1 MEIYTG
7 LIMEYLIERAT
18 NINPKD
24 DLEKLLKS
32 KKNLRVK
39 LGVDPTAPDVTLG
52 WYAILRM
59 LKKFQDYGH
68 TAVLILGEF
77 TAQVGDPSGKSET
90 RKVMGENEIDDN
102 AKGVLPIIKNI
113 LNENN
118 LEIVSNKDWLSKLTI
133 QDMMEL
139 ASKTTLAQMMER
151 DDFSKRFSD
160 NSPISLLEFF
170 YPLYQGYDSVAVK
183 ADIEIG
189 GNDQLWNL
197 MLGREIQKS
206 YDLSPQIA
214 MTFPQLNGTDGS
226 STNADDRILFDE
238 TFVDKIGLFN
248 INTLG
253 SGGQALKVNSAG
265 SAFEFGSAG
274 GLVKLSHSDFSGSS
288 SVEFGD
294 TLITDTYL
302 TYLVETK
309 LIFSAN
315 AGLQFQISPDNGVTN
330 SYTTTFSYQHS
341 RNDSSSSGGSKVTSS
356 NYMTTG
362 WSPGNQTG
370 DVLLMTI
377 NLQNFRETT
386 GYKWIKVHGNINAQ
400 GSDYTWEGGGE
411 LKLETKQNYFK
422 IYPASGTMTG
432 YATIYGFLK

>member
-18 NINPKD
+18 NINPLE
-24 DLEKLLKS
+24 DLEKLLKAQ
-32 KKNLRVK
+32 KNLRVK

-90 RKVMGENEIDDN
+90 RKVMQENEIDDN
-102 AKGVLPIIKNI
+102 AKGVLPIITNI
-113 LNENN
+113 LNEDN

-151 DDFSKRFSD
+151 DDFSKRF
-160 NSPISLLEFF
+160 NENNPISLLEFF

-206 YDLSPQIA
+206 YDMSPQIA
-214 MTFPQLNGTDGS
+214 ITFPLLVGTDGS
-226 STNADDRILFDE
+226 KKMSQSLNNYISISDTPENIFGKIMSIPDE
-238 TFVDKIGLFN
+238 IMWDYFTMLTDLELSEIDNFIQNVDKGDTNPFEYKKMLGKLIVTEIYDENSAQAAESSFENITINKNLPENMPEVSIETEIDVHLPNFLTENELTKSNSEARRLIESGSVKINDQKIEILD
-248 INTLG
+248 INTSELIG
-253 SGGQALKVNSAG
+253 K
-265 SAFEFGSAG
+265 
-274 GLVKLSHSDFSGSS
+274 
-288 SVEFGD
+288 
-294 TLITDTYL
+294 TLQVGKRKFL
-302 TYLVETK
+302 
-309 LIFSAN
+309 
-315 AGLQFQISPDNGVTN
+315 
-330 SYTTTFSYQHS
+330 
-341 RNDSSSSGGSKVTSS
+341 R
-356 NYMTTG
+356 
-362 WSPGNQTG
+362 
-370 DVLLMTI
+370 I
-377 NLQNFRETT
+377 N
-386 GYKWIKVHGNINAQ
+386 KK
-400 GSDYTWEGGGE
+400 
-411 LKLETKQNYFK
+411 
-422 IYPASGTMTG
+422 
-432 YATIYGFLK
+432 

>member
-1 MEIYTG
+1 
-7 LIMEYLIERAT
+7 MEYLIERAT

-59 LKKFQDYGH
+59 LRKFQDYGH

-102 AKGVLPIIKNI
+102 ANGVLPIIKNI

-118 LEIVSNKDWLSKLTI
+118 LEIVYNIDWVSKLTI

-151 DDFSKRFSD
+151 DDFSKRFND

-214 MTFPQLNGTDGS
+214 MTFPLLVGTDGS
-226 STNADDRILFDE
+226 KKMSQSLNNYISISDSPENIFGKIMSIPDE
-238 TFVDKIGLFN
+238 IMWDYFTMLTDLEISEIANFRKNVDKGKTNPFDYKKM
-248 INTLG
+248 LG
-253 SGGQALKVNSAG
+253 KLIVSEIYDENSALVAE
-265 SAFEFGSAG
+265 STFENITINKNLPENMPETNIDDEIDIHLPNFLTENELTKSNSEARR
-274 GLVKLSHSDFSGSS
+274 LIESGSVKIDDQKVELLDINS
-288 SVEFGD
+288 SDLIGK
-294 TLITDTYL
+294 TLQ
-302 TYLVETK
+302 VGK
-309 LIFSAN
+309 
-315 AGLQFQISPDNGVTN
+315 
-330 SYTTTFSYQHS
+330 
-341 RNDSSSSGGSKVTSS
+341 RK
-356 NYMTTG
+356 
-362 WSPGNQTG
+362 
-370 DVLLMTI
+370 
-377 NLQNFRETT
+377 
-386 GYKWIKVHGNINAQ
+386 
-400 GSDYTWEGGGE
+400 
-411 LKLETKQNYFK
+411 
-422 IYPASGTMTG
+422 
-432 YATIYGFLK
+432 FLKINKK

>member
-1 MEIYTG
+1 
-7 LIMEYLIERAT
+7 MEYLIERAT

-68 TAVLILGEF
+68 IAVLILGEF

-90 RKVMGENEIDDN
+90 RKVMEENEIDDN

-214 MTFPQLNGTDGS
+214 MTFPLLVGTDGS
-226 STNADDRILFDE
+226 KKMSQSLNNYISIADSPENIFGKIMSIPDE
-238 TFVDKIGLFN
+238 IMWDYFTMLTDLEISEIANFRKNVDKGKTNPFDYKKM
-248 INTLG
+248 LG
-253 SGGQALKVNSAG
+253 KLIVSEIYDENSALVAE
-265 SAFEFGSAG
+265 STFENITINKNLPENMPETNIDDEIEIHLPNFLTENELTKSNSEARR
-274 GLVKLSHSDFSGSS
+274 LIESGSVKIDDQKVELLDINS
-288 SVEFGD
+288 SD
-294 TLITDTYL
+294 LIGK
-302 TYLVETK
+302 V
-309 LIFSAN
+309 
-315 AGLQFQISPDNGVTN
+315 LQVGK
-330 SYTTTFSYQHS
+330 
-341 RNDSSSSGGSKVTSS
+341 RK
-356 NYMTTG
+356 
-362 WSPGNQTG
+362 
-370 DVLLMTI
+370 
-377 NLQNFRETT
+377 
-386 GYKWIKVHGNINAQ
+386 
-400 GSDYTWEGGGE
+400 
-411 LKLETKQNYFK
+411 
-422 IYPASGTMTG
+422 
-432 YATIYGFLK
+432 FLKINKK

>member
-18 NINPKD
+18 NINPTD

-59 LKKFQDYGH
+59 LRKFQDYGH

-90 RKVMGENEIDDN
+90 REVMGENEIDDN
-102 AKGVLPIIKNI
+102 AKGVLPVIKNI

-118 LEIVSNKDWLSKLTI
+118 LKIVSNKDWLSKLTI

-151 DDFSKRFSD
+151 DDFSKRFND

-197 MLGREIQKS
+197 MLGREIQKT

-214 MTFPQLNGTDGS
+214 MTFPLLVGTDGS
-226 STNADDRILFDE
+226 KKMSQSLNNYISISDSPENIFGKIMSIPDEIMWDYFTMLTDLEISEIADFRKN
-238 TFVDKIGLFN
+238 VDKGKTNPFDYKKM
-248 INTLG
+248 LG
-253 SGGQALKVNSAG
+253 KLIVSEIYDKNSALVAE
-265 SAFEFGSAG
+265 STFENITINKNLPENMPEINIDDEIDVHLPNFLTKNELTKSNSEARR
-274 GLVKLSHSDFSGSS
+274 LIESGSVKIDDQKVELLDINS
-288 SVEFGD
+288 SD
-294 TLITDTYL
+294 LIG
-302 TYLVETK
+302 K
-309 LIFSAN
+309 I
-315 AGLQFQISPDNGVTN
+315 LQVGK
-330 SYTTTFSYQHS
+330 
-341 RNDSSSSGGSKVTSS
+341 RK
-356 NYMTTG
+356 
-362 WSPGNQTG
+362 
-370 DVLLMTI
+370 
-377 NLQNFRETT
+377 
-386 GYKWIKVHGNINAQ
+386 
-400 GSDYTWEGGGE
+400 
-411 LKLETKQNYFK
+411 
-422 IYPASGTMTG
+422 
-432 YATIYGFLK
+432 FLKINKK

>member
-90 RKVMGENEIDDN
+90 RKVMEENEIDDN

-113 LNENN
+113 LNDNN

-214 MTFPQLNGTDGS
+214 MTFPLLVGTDGS
-226 STNADDRILFDE
+226 KKMSQSLNNYISISDTAENIFGKIMSIPDEIMWDYFTMLTDLEISEIADFKKN
-238 TFVDKIGLFN
+238 VDKGKTNPFDYKKMLGKLIVTEIYDENNAEAAESSFEN
-248 INTLG
+248 ITINKNLPENMPETNIDDEIDIHLPNFLTENELTK
-253 SGGQALKVNSAG
+253 SNSEARRLI
-265 SAFEFGSAG
+265 E
-274 GLVKLSHSDFSGSS
+274 SGSVKINDQKVELLDINS
-288 SVEFGD
+288 SDLIGK
-294 TLITDTYL
+294 TLQ
-302 TYLVETK
+302 VGK
-309 LIFSAN
+309 
-315 AGLQFQISPDNGVTN
+315 
-330 SYTTTFSYQHS
+330 
-341 RNDSSSSGGSKVTSS
+341 RK
-356 NYMTTG
+356 
-362 WSPGNQTG
+362 
-370 DVLLMTI
+370 
-377 NLQNFRETT
+377 
-386 GYKWIKVHGNINAQ
+386 
-400 GSDYTWEGGGE
+400 
-411 LKLETKQNYFK
+411 
-422 IYPASGTMTG
+422 
-432 YATIYGFLK
+432 FLKINKK

>member
-32 KKNLRVK
+32 KKNLGVK

-59 LKKFQDYGH
+59 LRKFQDYGH

-151 DDFSKRFSD
+151 DDFSKRFTD

-214 MTFPQLNGTDGS
+214 MTFPLLVGTDGS
-226 STNADDRILFDE
+226 KKMSQSLNNYISISDTAENIFGKIMSIPDEIMWDYFTMLTDLEISEIADLRNN
-238 TFVDKIGLFN
+238 VDKGKTNPFEYKKM
-248 INTLG
+248 LG
-253 SGGQALKVNSAG
+253 KLIVSEIYDENSA
-265 SAFEFGSAG
+265 SAAESSFENITINKNLPENMPDTSIDDGIDVHLPNFLTENELTKSNSEARR
-274 GLVKLSHSDFSGSS
+274 LIESGSVKIDDQKIELLDINS
-288 SVEFGD
+288 SDLIGK
-294 TLITDTYL
+294 TLQ
-302 TYLVETK
+302 VGK
-309 LIFSAN
+309 
-315 AGLQFQISPDNGVTN
+315 
-330 SYTTTFSYQHS
+330 
-341 RNDSSSSGGSKVTSS
+341 RK
-356 NYMTTG
+356 
-362 WSPGNQTG
+362 
-370 DVLLMTI
+370 
-377 NLQNFRETT
+377 
-386 GYKWIKVHGNINAQ
+386 
-400 GSDYTWEGGGE
+400 
-411 LKLETKQNYFK
+411 
-422 IYPASGTMTG
+422 
-432 YATIYGFLK
+432 FLKINKK

>member
-90 RKVMGENEIDDN
+90 RKVMEENEIDDN

-214 MTFPQLNGTDGS
+214 MTFPLLVGTDGS
-226 STNADDRILFDE
+226 KKMSQSLNNYISISDSPENIFGKIMSIPDE
-238 TFVDKIGLFN
+238 IMWDYFTMLTDLEISEIDNFRKNVDKGKTNPFDYKKM
-248 INTLG
+248 LG
-253 SGGQALKVNSAG
+253 KLIVSEIYDENSALVAE
-265 SAFEFGSAG
+265 STFENITINKNLPENMPETSIDDGIDVHLPNFLTENELTKSNSEARR
-274 GLVKLSHSDFSGSS
+274 LIESGSVKIDDQKVELLDINS
-288 SVEFGD
+288 SDLIGK
-294 TLITDTYL
+294 TLQ
-302 TYLVETK
+302 VGK
-309 LIFSAN
+309 
-315 AGLQFQISPDNGVTN
+315 
-330 SYTTTFSYQHS
+330 
-341 RNDSSSSGGSKVTSS
+341 RK
-356 NYMTTG
+356 
-362 WSPGNQTG
+362 
-370 DVLLMTI
+370 
-377 NLQNFRETT
+377 
-386 GYKWIKVHGNINAQ
+386 
-400 GSDYTWEGGGE
+400 
-411 LKLETKQNYFK
+411 
-422 IYPASGTMTG
+422 
-432 YATIYGFLK
+432 FLKINKK

>member
-90 RKVMGENEIDDN
+90 RKVMEENEIDDN

-113 LNENN
+113 LNDNN

-214 MTFPQLNGTDGS
+214 MTFPLLVGTDGS
-226 STNADDRILFDE
+226 KKMSQSLNNYISISDSPENIFGKIMSIPDE
-238 TFVDKIGLFN
+238 IMWDYFTMLTDLEISEIANFRKNVDKGKTNPFDYKKM
-248 INTLG
+248 LG
-253 SGGQALKVNSAG
+253 KLIVSEIYDENSALVAE
-265 SAFEFGSAG
+265 STFENITINKNLPENMPETNIDDEIEIHLPNFLTENELTKSNSEARR
-274 GLVKLSHSDFSGSS
+274 LIESGSVKIDDQKVELLDINS
-288 SVEFGD
+288 SDLIGK
-294 TLITDTYL
+294 TLQ
-302 TYLVETK
+302 VGK
-309 LIFSAN
+309 
-315 AGLQFQISPDNGVTN
+315 
-330 SYTTTFSYQHS
+330 
-341 RNDSSSSGGSKVTSS
+341 RK
-356 NYMTTG
+356 
-362 WSPGNQTG
+362 
-370 DVLLMTI
+370 
-377 NLQNFRETT
+377 
-386 GYKWIKVHGNINAQ
+386 
-400 GSDYTWEGGGE
+400 
-411 LKLETKQNYFK
+411 
-422 IYPASGTMTG
+422 
-432 YATIYGFLK
+432 FLKINKK

>member
-59 LKKFQDYGH
+59 LRKFQDYGH

-90 RKVMGENEIDDN
+90 RKVMEENEIDDN

-214 MTFPQLNGTDGS
+214 MTFPLLVGTDGS
-226 STNADDRILFDE
+226 KKMSQSLNNYISISDSPENIFGKIMSIPDE
-238 TFVDKIGLFN
+238 IMWDYFTMLTDLEISEIANFRKNVDKGKTNPFDYKKM
-248 INTLG
+248 LG
-253 SGGQALKVNSAG
+253 KLIVSEIYDENSALVAE
-265 SAFEFGSAG
+265 STFENITINKNLPENMPETNIDDQIDVHLPNFLTENELTKSNSEARR
-274 GLVKLSHSDFSGSS
+274 LIESGSVKIDDQKVELLDINS
-288 SVEFGD
+288 SDLIGK
-294 TLITDTYL
+294 TLQ
-302 TYLVETK
+302 VGK
-309 LIFSAN
+309 
-315 AGLQFQISPDNGVTN
+315 
-330 SYTTTFSYQHS
+330 
-341 RNDSSSSGGSKVTSS
+341 RK
-356 NYMTTG
+356 
-362 WSPGNQTG
+362 
-370 DVLLMTI
+370 
-377 NLQNFRETT
+377 
-386 GYKWIKVHGNINAQ
+386 
-400 GSDYTWEGGGE
+400 
-411 LKLETKQNYFK
+411 
-422 IYPASGTMTG
+422 
-432 YATIYGFLK
+432 FLKINKK

>member
-90 RKVMGENEIDDN
+90 RKVMEENEIDDN

-113 LNENN
+113 LNDNN

-133 QDMMEL
+133 QDMMGL

-214 MTFPQLNGTDGS
+214 MTFPLLVGTDGS
-226 STNADDRILFDE
+226 KKMSQSLNNYISISDSPENIFGKIMSIPDE
-238 TFVDKIGLFN
+238 IMWDYFTMLTDLEISEIANFRKNVDKGKTNPFDYKKM
-248 INTLG
+248 LG
-253 SGGQALKVNSAG
+253 KLIVSEIYDENSALVAE
-265 SAFEFGSAG
+265 STFENITINKNLPENMPETNIDDEIDIHLPNFLTENELTKSNSEARR
-274 GLVKLSHSDFSGSS
+274 LIESGSVKIDDQKVELLDINS
-288 SVEFGD
+288 SDLIGK
-294 TLITDTYL
+294 TLQ
-302 TYLVETK
+302 VGK
-309 LIFSAN
+309 
-315 AGLQFQISPDNGVTN
+315 
-330 SYTTTFSYQHS
+330 
-341 RNDSSSSGGSKVTSS
+341 RK
-356 NYMTTG
+356 
-362 WSPGNQTG
+362 
-370 DVLLMTI
+370 
-377 NLQNFRETT
+377 
-386 GYKWIKVHGNINAQ
+386 
-400 GSDYTWEGGGE
+400 
-411 LKLETKQNYFK
+411 
-422 IYPASGTMTG
+422 
-432 YATIYGFLK
+432 FLKINKK

>member
-77 TAQVGDPSGKSET
+77 TAKVGDPSGKSET
-90 RKVMGENEIDDN
+90 RKVMEENEIDDN
-102 AKGVLPIIKNI
+102 AKGVLPIIKYI
-113 LNENN
+113 LNDNN

-151 DDFSKRFSD
+151 DDFSKRFND

-214 MTFPQLNGTDGS
+214 MTFPLLVGTDGS
-226 STNADDRILFDE
+226 KKMSQSLNNYISISDSPENIFGKIMSIPDEIMWDYFTMLTNLEISEIANFRKN
-238 TFVDKIGLFN
+238 VDKGKTNPFDYKKM
-248 INTLG
+248 LG
-253 SGGQALKVNSAG
+253 KLIVSEIYDENSALVAE
-265 SAFEFGSAG
+265 STFENITINKNSPENMPETNIDDEIDIHLPNFLTENELTKSNSEARR
-274 GLVKLSHSDFSGSS
+274 LIESGSVKIDDQKVELLDINS
-288 SVEFGD
+288 SD
-294 TLITDTYL
+294 LIGKTIQ
-302 TYLVETK
+302 VGK
-309 LIFSAN
+309 
-315 AGLQFQISPDNGVTN
+315 
-330 SYTTTFSYQHS
+330 
-341 RNDSSSSGGSKVTSS
+341 RKV
-356 NYMTTG
+356 
-362 WSPGNQTG
+362 
-370 DVLLMTI
+370 LKI
-377 NLQNFRETT
+377 N
-386 GYKWIKVHGNINAQ
+386 KK
-400 GSDYTWEGGGE
+400 
-411 LKLETKQNYFK
+411 
-422 IYPASGTMTG
+422 
-432 YATIYGFLK
+432 

>member
-59 LKKFQDYGH
+59 LRKFQDYGH

-90 RKVMGENEIDDN
+90 RKVMEENEIDDN

-113 LNENN
+113 LNDNN

-151 DDFSKRFSD
+151 DDFSKRFND
-160 NSPISLLEFF
+160 NNPISLLEFF

-214 MTFPQLNGTDGS
+214 MTFPLLVGTDGS
-226 STNADDRILFDE
+226 KKMSQSLNNYISISDSPENIFGKIMSIPDE
-238 TFVDKIGLFN
+238 IMWDYFTMLTDLEISEIANFRKNVDKGKTNPFDYKKM
-248 INTLG
+248 LG
-253 SGGQALKVNSAG
+253 KLIVSEIYDENSALVAE
-265 SAFEFGSAG
+265 STFENITINKNLPENMPETNIDDEIDIHLPNFLTENELTKSNSEARR
-274 GLVKLSHSDFSGSS
+274 LIESGSVKIDDQKVELLDINS
-288 SVEFGD
+288 SDLIGK
-294 TLITDTYL
+294 TLQ
-302 TYLVETK
+302 VGK
-309 LIFSAN
+309 
-315 AGLQFQISPDNGVTN
+315 
-330 SYTTTFSYQHS
+330 
-341 RNDSSSSGGSKVTSS
+341 RK
-356 NYMTTG
+356 
-362 WSPGNQTG
+362 
-370 DVLLMTI
+370 
-377 NLQNFRETT
+377 
-386 GYKWIKVHGNINAQ
+386 
-400 GSDYTWEGGGE
+400 
-411 LKLETKQNYFK
+411 
-422 IYPASGTMTG
+422 
-432 YATIYGFLK
+432 FLKINKK

>member
-68 TAVLILGEF
+68 IAVLILGEF

-90 RKVMGENEIDDN
+90 RKVMEENEIDDN

-214 MTFPQLNGTDGS
+214 MTFPLLVGTDGS
-226 STNADDRILFDE
+226 KKMSQSLNNYISISDNPENIFGKIMSIPDE
-238 TFVDKIGLFN
+238 IMWDYFTMLTDLEISEIANFRKNVDKGETNPFDYKKM
-248 INTLG
+248 LG
-253 SGGQALKVNSAG
+253 KLIVSEIYDENSALVAE
-265 SAFEFGSAG
+265 STFENITINKNLPENMPETNIDDEIDIHLPNFLTENELTKSNSEARR
-274 GLVKLSHSDFSGSS
+274 LIESGSVKIDDQKVELLDINS
-288 SVEFGD
+288 SD
-294 TLITDTYL
+294 LIGK
-302 TYLVETK
+302 V
-309 LIFSAN
+309 
-315 AGLQFQISPDNGVTN
+315 LQVGK
-330 SYTTTFSYQHS
+330 
-341 RNDSSSSGGSKVTSS
+341 RK
-356 NYMTTG
+356 
-362 WSPGNQTG
+362 
-370 DVLLMTI
+370 
-377 NLQNFRETT
+377 
-386 GYKWIKVHGNINAQ
+386 
-400 GSDYTWEGGGE
+400 
-411 LKLETKQNYFK
+411 
-422 IYPASGTMTG
+422 
-432 YATIYGFLK
+432 FLKINKK

>member
-18 NINPKD
+18 NINPTD

-59 LKKFQDYGH
+59 LRKFQDYGH

-90 RKVMGENEIDDN
+90 RKVMEENEIDDN

-113 LNENN
+113 LNDNN

-133 QDMMEL
+133 QDMMGL

-214 MTFPQLNGTDGS
+214 MTFPLLVGTDGS
-226 STNADDRILFDE
+226 KKMSQSLNNYISISDSPENIFGKIMSIPDE
-238 TFVDKIGLFN
+238 IMWDYFTMLTDLEISEIANFRKNVDKGKTNPFDYKKM
-248 INTLG
+248 LG
-253 SGGQALKVNSAG
+253 KLIVSEIYDENSALVAE
-265 SAFEFGSAG
+265 STFENITINKNLPENMPETNIDDEIDIHLPNFLTENELTKSNSEARR
-274 GLVKLSHSDFSGSS
+274 LIESGSVKIDDQKVELLDINS
-288 SVEFGD
+288 SDLIGK
-294 TLITDTYL
+294 TLQ
-302 TYLVETK
+302 VGK
-309 LIFSAN
+309 
-315 AGLQFQISPDNGVTN
+315 
-330 SYTTTFSYQHS
+330 
-341 RNDSSSSGGSKVTSS
+341 RK
-356 NYMTTG
+356 
-362 WSPGNQTG
+362 
-370 DVLLMTI
+370 
-377 NLQNFRETT
+377 
-386 GYKWIKVHGNINAQ
+386 
-400 GSDYTWEGGGE
+400 
-411 LKLETKQNYFK
+411 
-422 IYPASGTMTG
+422 
-432 YATIYGFLK
+432 FLKINKK